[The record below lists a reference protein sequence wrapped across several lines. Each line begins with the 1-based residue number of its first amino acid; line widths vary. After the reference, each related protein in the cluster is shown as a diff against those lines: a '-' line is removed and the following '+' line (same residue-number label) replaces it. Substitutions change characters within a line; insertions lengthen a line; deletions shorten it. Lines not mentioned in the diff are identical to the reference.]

1 LAGAAAGVAAD
12 LELSEELD
20 DEPLSADEEEPLSD
34 EELPPSDADDEP
46 VVLGVVLLVV
56 DRLSFL

>member
-12 LELSEELD
+12 LELSEALD
-20 DEPLSADEEEPLSD
+20 DEPLSADDEEPLSD
-34 EELPPSDADDEP
+34 EELPPSDVDDEP